1 MLQIDGKYP
10 VFRRFVR
17 SSDGT
22 ALSEDL
28 HAAYKRVVSKIDGT
42 TCLLQPIDTLSH
54 GCPTRC
60 DLMRAGPRLA
70 EGGRQERDD
79 ILHGNATLGAML
91 WKELRQRLGTSVETA
106 SNP

>member
-1 MLQIDGKYP
+1 MQIDGKYP

-28 HAAYKRVVSKIDGT
+28 HAAYKRVFSKIDGA
-42 TCLLQPIDTLSH
+42 TCLRHPMDTRSQ
-54 GCPTRC
+54 GCLTRF